1 MRTLI
6 DLGSR
11 RDSLYIIDTATA
23 VDCTK
28 DVRFRRSFRSLIECV
43 VPCCGFQLPSKTS
56 DVPDSDSTGGGATP
70 PTPTV
75 TGTFY
80 GHRRGRVRFCLHD
93 SSRTSPILLL
103 EFTIPTAC
111 LAREMRHGLLRVA
124 LECDR
129 NRARCSSLFGVPVW
143 SVYCNGRKVG
153 FAIRRRMS
161 EGDAAI
167 LKLMRAISV
176 GTGVLPGASKM
187 GEGDV
192 LYLRASFDRV
202 IGSINSESS
211 KSTEVARTF
220 SVVRTRRR
228 SKHAWDNAVSK
239 TRRMDCLAAGVWISA
254 WCRTTNQSLWV
265 DEI

>member
-1 MRTLI
+1 MPRLPHRHTLVSHSWILCCIRNIQMRTMI
-6 DLGSR
+6 DLGSQ

-43 VPCCGFQLPSKTS
+43 VPCCGFQLSSNTS
-56 DVPDSDSTGGGATP
+56 DVPDSHSTGGGSTP
-70 PTPTV
+70 PTTTV

-80 GHRRGRVRFCLHD
+80 GHRRGHVRFCLHD

-111 LAREMRHGLLRVA
+111 LAREMRHGLLRVG

-187 GEGDV
+187 GEGDI
-192 LYLRASFDRV
+192 LYLRASFERV
-202 IGSINSESS
+202 IGSINSESFHMINPVGCTGQQLS
-211 KSTEVARTF
+211 IF
-220 SVVRTRRR
+220 LVR
-228 SKHAWDNAVSK
+228 S
-239 TRRMDCLAAGVWISA
+239 
-254 WCRTTNQSLWV
+254 
-265 DEI
+265 